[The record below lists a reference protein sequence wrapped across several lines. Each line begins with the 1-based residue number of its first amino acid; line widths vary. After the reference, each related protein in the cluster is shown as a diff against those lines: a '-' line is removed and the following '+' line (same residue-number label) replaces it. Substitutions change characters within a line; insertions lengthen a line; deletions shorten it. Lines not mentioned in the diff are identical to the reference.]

1 MDKECSLEGMN
12 IIKMNLRCDMLKIRE
27 YRKQRKLTIKE
38 LSKLS
43 GMSISYIS
51 QIERG
56 EIDPSLSSL
65 RKIANAFQIPL
76 YMLLDDVE
84 VMGNL
89 TLRKD
94 QQIVAHSEDN
104 SISYRFLTPLPS
116 PAHSPEALLIAF
128 EMAPHSQDC
137 PTAIRHNSEEMI
149 YVTEGALTVQIGETD
164 ILLQPGDTTVIQKNL
179 PHICKNTTDTI
190 VKGISAISP
199 PIWGRMDLA
208 NS

>member
-1 MDKECSLEGMN
+1 MSLLSPVQKEPL
-12 IIKMNLRCDMLKIRE
+12 LRIRE
-27 YRKQRKLTIKE
+27 YRKKRKLTIKE
-38 LSKLS
+38 LAELS

-94 QQIVAHSEDN
+94 QQIITYSEDN
-104 SISYRFLTPLPS
+104 NVSYRFLTPLPS
-116 PAHSPEALLIAF
+116 PAYSPEALLIAF
-128 EMAPHSQDC
+128 EVAPHSQDSIT
-137 PTAIRHNSEEMI
+137 PIRHHSEEMI
-149 YVTEGALTVQIGETD
+149 YVTEGELTVQIGETD
-164 ILLQPGDTTVIQKNL
+164 IVLQTGDTTVIQKDL
-179 PHICKNTTDTI
+179 PHICKNTTDTTA
-190 VKGISAISP
+190 KGISSISP
-199 PIWGRMDLA
+199 PVWGRMDLT
-208 NS
+208 NT